1 MGHDRSIEVF
11 RPVIYEDSIEE
22 AVKTLRSGWI
32 GAGPKV
38 KQFEEKFSRFTGSRY
53 CTSVNTGTS
62 ALHLALESLSLP
74 KNSRI
79 LTSEISHIATV
90 NSIYYSGH
98 VPVFADVER
107 TTGNISADSV
117 EELMDDSIKAILCT
131 HIGGYPCDMDALS
144 EVAIKYGIP
153 IVEDCSHAIGS
164 TYKGKAIGSGTLCC
178 FSFGFPKAITG
189 VEGGAVLTSE
199 PEYAEKITVLRNFG
213 MGDGIKFTDG
223 GKPRIIDGLG
233 YRYNWNDVMAS
244 IALKQMDHFESD
256 NARRRQIAENYM
268 KELGG
273 LDGVNVPEYDGDR
286 TSAYFFIPLF
296 FGRRDALAQKLLEN
310 GIGSKIYFR
319 RYADNYNNVKNNF
332 PNADWYST
340 RELTLPINAYL
351 SDGDIDWIV
360 SIVKEGW

>member
-38 KQFEEKFSRFTGSRY
+38 KQFEEKFSRYTGSRY
-53 CTSVNTGTS
+53 CMAVNTGTS

-74 KNSRI
+74 KNSKI

-90 NSIYYSGH
+90 NAIYYSGY

-107 TTGNISADSV
+107 TTGDISADSV

-144 EVAIKYGIP
+144 EIVDNYGIP

-164 TYKGKAIGSGTLCC
+164 TYKGKTIGSGTLCC

-189 VEGGAVLTSE
+189 VEGGAVLTSDT
-199 PEYAEKITVLRNFG
+199 EYAQKINMLRNFG
-213 MGDGIKFTDG
+213 MGDGIKFTDA
-223 GKPRIIDGLG
+223 GKPPIIDGLG

-244 IALKQMDHFESD
+244 IAIKQMDHFESD
-256 NARRRQIAENYM
+256 NSRRRQIAECYL

-273 LDGVNVPEYDGDR
+273 LDDVDMPEYDNDR
-286 TSAYFFIPLF
+286 MSAYFFLPLLF
-296 FGRRDALAQKLLEN
+296 ERRDTLAYKLQEN
-310 GIGSKIYFR
+310 GISSKIYFPC
-319 RYADNYNNVKNNF
+319 YGNNYNNEKKYF
-332 PNADWYST
+332 PNAVWYSSH
-340 RELTLPINAYL
+340 ELTLPINAYI
-351 SDGDIDWIV
+351 SDSDIDRIV